1 MSIRILLFELHEGLL
16 CELRDA
22 LISARLVPAIEE
34 GVALEAVDWS
44 QYDLVFCPAN
54 GNILQQVLSAAAGQM
69 KRILVIAVSRLPE
82 VQEWLDALEL
92 GAIDYFAPPFEQ
104 SQVRWLMQTHFPS
117 GKLIAA

>member
-1 MSIRILLFELHEGLL
+1 MSIRILLFELHDGLL

-22 LISARLVPAIEE
+22 LISARLVPAIEV
-34 GVALEAVDWS
+34 GVDLDSVDWS
-44 QYDLVFCPAN
+44 QYDLVFCPVA

-69 KRILVIAVSRLPE
+69 KRLLVIAVSRLPD